1 MWGRLFKKDELECEW
16 KLREGEEK
24 ENCMHNTWLP
34 QQCFHSTDSDRQ
46 MPVICYPIFGPKVQT
61 YHMALSVSVKN
72 ITKNK
77 LNISLYYVAVYSW
90 KEKTFIDRMCTRILE
105 FWAGPKTIE
114 FICTIKNELLSRQK
128 NFLSGKL
135 LCCSRRQDFWC
146 ISRTLFATVAYLDKY
161 EDRQKTNMTNV
172 GQYEM
177 YDIFLVAN
185 PSQTYSIILSI
196 YFHGAVILAHF
207 RYLNLIFHIE
217 SM

>member
-90 KEKTFIDRMCTRILE
+90 KEKLLDRVCTPILE
-105 FWAGPKTIE
+105 FVSWTQ
-114 FICTIKNELLSRQK
+114 NNR
-128 NFLSGKL
+128 
-135 LCCSRRQDFWC
+135 
-146 ISRTLFATVAYLDKY
+146 
-161 EDRQKTNMTNV
+161 
-172 GQYEM
+172 
-177 YDIFLVAN
+177 
-185 PSQTYSIILSI
+185 I
-196 YFHGAVILAHF
+196 YVH
-207 RYLNLIFHIE
+207 N
-217 SM
+217 

>member
-77 LNISLYYVAVYSW
+77 LNISLYYVAVYSS
-90 KEKTFIDRMCTRILE
+90 RTRTLE

-185 PSQTYSIILSI
+185 PSQTYSIILSMD
-196 YFHGAVILAHF
+196 FQDAVIHPSIYNIISTFQL
-207 RYLNLIFHIE
+207 
-217 SM
+217 S